1 MKEDKKIGRPFT
13 SGKPKNI
20 KTTVL
25 LDEDEHKELQ
35 KKAKENGMGIAE
47 YIRYLIKKDK

>member
-1 MKEDKKIGRPFT
+1 MDNKMGRPYIT
-13 SGKPKNI
+13 GKPKNI

-25 LDEDEHKELQ
+25 LDEEEHKLLKQ
-35 KKAKENGMGIAE
+35 KAEKKGMGIAE